1 MSIWDLG
8 INSSRE
14 YVGYGYKINGG
25 DSPVSLYFNWSTR
38 TGLDW
43 SKTFVMKVRWRGIPK
58 GTVGTGEVGNTPWSE
73 WEEKRIPASSC
84 SPTQRAND
92 DRTWWSIPLG
102 SIVPE
107 SEISG
112 GSWYYPYRKYD
123 QVQIRISMYA
133 EYIEGMIDADGNS
146 YSPTT
151 TSDIWVGY
159 FPDYTITDIYQ
170 QGSSVIITYTA
181 EGWTRT
187 DDRYE
192 ILDLTADKKDMLS
205 SWTFGTQSG
214 AVEKIGWIEIPTS
227 SLRFLPKEGST
238 VYAKVRWN
246 ASYREAGMDFA
257 DASAVFTFE
266 NKSTANTPTGSVT
279 VNPDGS
285 ISVGVGDSGD
295 KGNEIYQ
302 AIVKVE
308 GDGFEFDQVVV
319 DTVDMANALLNFPPL
334 GKEITVQIQGTTAT
348 GGVSEVIERKVF
360 VPADGKALIDAF
372 DQDGNRVGEQCK
384 LDANLDWSVKRSRNF
399 DTVKLAG
406 RQRPSAFFGEGGTSS
421 ISLSGI
427 VFWKGLGK
435 FDADRFYALGE
446 ADMVV
451 IRFPDGQRF
460 VSVIDGITTSESA
473 SDKKTK
479 VSISATEVE

>member
-1 MSIWDLG
+1 MAVQDIG
-8 INSSRE
+8 INSSR
-14 YVGYGYKINGG
+14 YPDSYGYRIKDGARAV
-25 DSPVSLYFNWSTR
+25 DLYLTWSTDS
-38 TGLDW
+38 GIEW
-43 SKTFVMKVRWRGIPK
+43 SATFVFKVQYRGVPK
-58 GTVGTGEVGNTPWSE
+58 GTVGTGERGNTQWSAWSE
-73 WEEKRIPASSC
+73 RRISSSSC
-84 SPTQRAND
+84 SPRTISNS
-92 DRTWWSIPLG
+92 DRTWWSVPIGNL
-102 SIVPE
+102 VPE
-107 SEISG
+107 TVING
-112 GSWYYPYRKYD
+112 GSWVYDRRVYD
-123 QVQIRISMYA
+123 QVQIRVSVYS
-133 EYIEGMIDADGNS
+133 EYYPGTIDAYGNS
-146 YSPTT
+146 FSPTT
-151 TSDIWVGY
+151 TSDVWVGY

-170 QGSSVIITYTA
+170 QGSQLIITYTA
-181 EGWTRT
+181 DGWTRT

-192 ILDLTADKKDMLS
+192 ILSLKSGSRNMLAS
-205 SWTFGTQSG
+205 GTWGTQSG
-214 AVEKIGWIEIPTS
+214 AVKKMGWIAIPTS
-227 SLRFLPKEGST
+227 ALQYLPAAGSS
-238 VYAKVRWN
+238 VYAKIRWN
-246 ASYREAGMDFA
+246 ASYREFGMEFA
-257 DASAVFTFE
+257 DASATIKLSDKTE
-266 NKSTANTPTGSVT
+266 ANTPIGSVT
-279 VNPDGS
+279 VNPDSS

-295 KGNEIYQ
+295 KGNSIYE

-348 GGVSEVIERKVF
+348 GGVSNIVEKKVF

-372 DQDGNRVGEQCK
+372 DQNGNRVGEQCQ

-406 RQRPSAFFGEGGTSS
+406 RKRPSAFFGEGGDTS

-427 VFWKGLGK
+427 VFWKGLAK

-460 VSVIDGITTSESA
+460 VSVIDSITTSESA
-473 SDKKTK
+473 SSKKTS